1 MHKAVAMAGRGVPLD
16 VRIAPFKHVEGVN
29 VWKVYEQLD
38 YCLQVEGVN
47 VWKDY
52 EQLD

>member
-1 MHKAVAMAGRGVPLD
+1 
-16 VRIAPFKHVEGVN
+16 VN
-29 VWKVYEQLD
+29 VWKDYEQLD